1 MSLYFSQVALS
12 CPCQGAKAF
21 ELFTTFSD
29 DILPVVC
36 GLGKYGI
43 LAHFLMAD
51 LTSFYGI
58 RESTDRLL
66 SSEQN
71 SQINKLPVGADG
83 SCRFVLC
90 VLAWPVAYEQLLDGG
105 KGEH

>member
-12 CPCQGAKAF
+12 CSCQGAKAF

-71 SQINKLPVGADG
+71 SQINKLPLQQIAERL
-83 SCRFVLC
+83 S
-90 VLAWPVAYEQLLDGG
+90 
-105 KGEH
+105 H